1 MSGGRLKC
9 SKGSHT
15 KSHVLKDMEGKRR
28 KETEKENDCK
38 PKEITRAKIIAK
50 ML

>member
-15 KSHVLKDMEGKRR
+15 KSHILKDMEGKRR

-38 PKEITRAKIIAK
+38 PKEIKRAKIIAK